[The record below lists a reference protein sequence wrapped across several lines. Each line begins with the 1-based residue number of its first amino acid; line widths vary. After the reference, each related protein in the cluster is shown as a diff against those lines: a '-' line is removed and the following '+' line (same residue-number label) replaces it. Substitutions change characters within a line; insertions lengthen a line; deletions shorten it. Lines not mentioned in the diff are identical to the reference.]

1 MLEKVSQ
8 IAEQAATN
16 VSRRGFLGRL
26 GRGAAATAAAL
37 GGLLA
42 LPAATRA
49 GRGGRICADP
59 STVPQCSGLPVG
71 SPCVAP
77 GGVEGKCSAKKKVAG
92 VYDCNVCR
100 VPGTPPRG
108 PRRRQ

>member
-1 MLEKVSQ
+1 MFEKASRVAQ
-8 IAEQAATN
+8 RVATSA
-16 VSRRGFLGRL
+16 SRRQFLGRI
-26 GRGAAATAAAL
+26 GTGAMATAAAFA
-37 GGLLA
+37 GLLIHA
-42 LPAATRA
+42 APARA

-108 PRRRQ
+108 PRR